1 MRPTHCLFL
10 LAVAGGGLSLQAL
23 SAQARPAT
31 PKTLPVAGEVF
42 AVAGRTAFLILPPAA
57 RAPAEPGPRPRVP
70 WVWYAPT
77 LPALPAAEERWM
89 FERFLAAGVAI
100 AGVDVGESY
109 GSPDGRAVYSALYE
123 ELVNQRGLAKRT
135 ALLARSRGG
144 LMLYN
149 WAVEHPESVACI
161 AGIYPVCNLASYPG
175 LARASAAYGLDEAQ
189 LAAALSTHNP
199 IERLAPLAAA
209 RIPILHLHGDRDE
222 VVPLAA
228 NSGIVQ
234 QRHEQLGG
242 TMALIPFAGRG
253 HDMWP
258 GWFENEA
265 LVDFVV
271 THARS
276 SLGTTAGLIDVAA
289 VADERRPADAVQLVG
304 SAGSEFVPEDAKVAS
319 QWQFADGVLTA
330 SPGWDSVVTKKA
342 YRDFRMHVEFNVN
355 DATGADP
362 ESRGNS
368 GVYIQQRYELQI
380 LDSFGVTEADYLPSY
395 CGSLYR
401 LKKPDRLVSK
411 PAGEWQSFDIVFRAA
426 RFAGGAKVEDA
437 RVTAYQNGQ
446 RIHDDFAIP
455 RKTGAGKAEGPEPLP
470 VKLQGHHN
478 PVRFR
483 NVWIQELD
491 LDG

>member
-1 MRPTHCLFL
+1 VRLTHRSFWPIVASCCLVLRALPAQSRPE
-10 LAVAGGGLSLQAL
+10 S
-23 SAQARPAT
+23 
-31 PKTLPVAGEVF
+31 PKVLPVAGEVF
-42 AVAGRTAFLILPPAA
+42 EVAGRPAFLILPPAP
-57 RAPAEPGPRPRVP
+57 RRPTEPGARQRVP
-70 WVWYAPT
+70 WAWYAPT
-77 LPALPAAEERWM
+77 LPGLPAVEERWM
-89 FERFLAAGVAI
+89 FDRFLAAGVAI

-109 GSPDGRAVYSALYE
+109 GSPDGRAVYSALHE
-123 ELVNQRGLAKRT
+123 ELVGRRGLAKRA

-149 WAVEHPESVACI
+149 WAAEHPESVACI

-175 LARASAAYGLDEAQ
+175 LARAGAAYGLDEAQ
-189 LAAALSTHNP
+189 LAAALSAHNP

-209 RIPILHLHGDRDE
+209 RIPILHVHGDRDE
-222 VVPLAA
+222 VVPLPT
-228 NSGIVQ
+228 NSGTVL
-234 QRHEQLGG
+234 QRYTQLGG
-242 TMALIPFAGRG
+242 AMVLLTIEGRG
-253 HDMWP
+253 HDMWS
-258 GWFENEA
+258 GWFQNQA
-265 LVDFVV
+265 LVDFVI

-276 SLGTTAGLIDVAA
+276 TLGSTAGLMD

-304 SAGSEFVPEDAKVAS
+304 SAGSELVPEDPKVAS
-319 QWQFADGVLTA
+319 QWTFADGVLTA

-342 YRDFRMHVEFNVN
+342 YRDFRMHVEFDVNVVEGG
-355 DATGADP
+355 DA

-380 LDSFGVTEADYLPSY
+380 LDSFGVTPADYSASH

-401 LKKPDRLVSK
+401 LKKPDRLASK

-426 RFAGGAKVEDA
+426 RFDGEAKVEDA
-437 RVTAYQNGQ
+437 RLTAYQNGQ
-446 RIHDDFAIP
+446 LIHDDFAIP
-455 RKTGAGKAEGPEPLP
+455 RKTGAGKAEGPAALP